1 MKTKGAL
8 IWEFNQ
14 PWTIQEIEIGDPV
27 KDEVKIQM
35 EAAGMC
41 HSDHHLVTGDIPMA
55 GFPVLGG
62 HEGAGIVTEV
72 GPGVEGLEPGDH
84 VVLSFIPS
92 CGSCPSCQAGMRNL
106 CDLGAMLL
114 QGTAVS
120 DNTHRIHATDGTPVI
135 PMTLLGT
142 FSPYMVVHKSSVVK
156 IDPSI
161 PFEVACLVGCGVTT
175 GYGSA
180 VRSADVRP
188 GDDVVIAGVGGV
200 GMGALQ
206 GALNAGARNIFAVDP
221 VEFKREKAMELG
233 ATHAVEAMEEA
244 TEIAKQFTNGQG
256 ADQTI
261 VTVGVVKP
269 DHVGQAMASIR
280 KAGTVV
286 VTALGDINS
295 TEPLP
300 VSLADVTL
308 FQKRI
313 QGAMFGM
320 SNPNWDIL
328 RQLELYRAGALK
340 LDELVTTKDTL
351 WLGTLLDEDST
362 FYGDLFAHVVD
373 WHGELYL
380 EDGLHRAVRSAL
392 RNRHIIHARM
402 LDLDAIDL
410 DTDTDSV
417 ADRLDTERL
426 PSPGRAPVPGG
437 AHRKPARSTGW
448 TLPPATPPQ
457 W

>member
-14 PWTIQEIEIGDPV
+14 PWTIEEIEIGDPV

-35 EAAGMC
+35 EASGMC

-120 DNTHRIHATDGTPVI
+120 DNTHRIHAKDGTPVI

-188 GDDVVIAGVGGV
+188 GDDVVIAGIGGV

-206 GALNAGARNIFAVDP
+206 GALNAGARNIFAIDP
-221 VEFKREKAMELG
+221 VEWKRDQALKFG
-233 ATHAVEAMEEA
+233 ATHVYPDIGSAMMGVAE
-244 TEIAKQFTNGQG
+244 TTQG
-256 ADQTI
+256 R
-261 VTVGVVKP
+261 
-269 DHVGQAMASIR
+269 MASKTIITTGEL
-280 KAGTVV
+280 KGEEIDNYLNITAKGGTCV
-286 VTALGDINS
+286 VTAVANMAS
-295 TEPLP
+295 
-300 VSLADVTL
+300 SDVTL
-308 FQKRI
+308 NLS
-313 QGAMFGM
+313 M
-320 SNPNWDIL
+320 L
-328 RQLELYRAGALK
+328 
-340 LDELVTTKDTL
+340 
-351 WLGTLLDEDST
+351 TLLQKNLQGTIFGGGNPHFDIPQLLSMYKAGRLNLDDMVT
-362 FYGDLFAHVVD
+362 RQYK
-373 WHGELYL
+373 L
-380 EDGLHRAVRSAL
+380 EQINDGYRDMLEGKNIRG
-392 RNRHIIHARM
+392 IIRY
-402 LDLDAIDL
+402 
-410 DTDTDSV
+410 TD
-417 ADRLDTERL
+417 ADR
-426 PSPGRAPVPGG
+426 
-437 AHRKPARSTGW
+437 
-448 TLPPATPPQ
+448 
-457 W
+457 